1 MNAFQRWLLWGS
13 SLVTGGTGLAYWWM
27 KHRMTPVDAWAVINH
42 PLQPWMLKAH
52 ILAAPLMVFAVGL
65 IAGEHVWRHWRGGV
79 RAGRRS
85 GLMAMWVFV
94 PMVATGYL
102 IQAVTHVGLL
112 EALGWAHLVT
122 GAAYLVGLAAHHRV
136 FRRKRG

>member
-1 MNAFQRWLLWGS
+1 VNAFQRWLLWGS
-13 SLVTGGTGLAYWWM
+13 SLVTGGTGLAYGWM
-27 KHRMTPVDAWAVINH
+27 KYRMAPVDAWAVINH

-65 IAGEHVWRHWRGGV
+65 IAGEHVWRHWRDGV

-85 GLMAMWVFV
+85 GLLAMWVFV

-112 EALGWAHLVT
+112 EALACGHLVT
-122 GAAYLVGLAAHHRV
+122 GAAYLVGLAAHHRI